1 MPAAITH
8 YYQALRVWNRCSPG
22 NPEKSMDAFLWG
34 AQGPDFLYYHRLL
47 QPWSKNIREIGGRL
61 HHEKPSC
68 LLSAMRD
75 FQRSKGNQITELYL
89 FGFLCHY
96 SLDRTVHPFVYWDVK
111 SLRKFYPGRGDGF
124 LHNQV
129 ESVLDGI
136 LLRSV
141 TGKLATDFDLK
152 QTAPGHPETMNEIA
166 RLYSSVLERLYG
178 IYVPKKALVQSMSDC
193 RRICG
198 ILNDRWMIKKPLA
211 ETLEK
216 ITHHYQFSSAIRGI
230 SEPDEFD
237 YANVL
242 HSEWK
247 FPENQSI
254 SRKESFFD
262 LFEAAVN
269 ESIYFI
275 KEFETDNLS
284 NLTRD
289 IPFC

>member
-1 MPAAITH
+1 
-8 YYQALRVWNRCSPG
+8 
-22 NPEKSMDAFLWG
+22 MDAFLWG

-47 QPWSKNIREIGGRL
+47 EPWSKNIREIGGRL
-61 HHEKPSC
+61 HHEKPSR

-75 FQRSKGNQITELYL
+75 YQRNKGNQITEYYL

-96 SLDRTVHPFVYWDVK
+96 SLDRTAHPFVYWDVK
-111 SLRKFYPGRGDGF
+111 SLRGLYPGRGDSF

-129 ESVLDGI
+129 ESVLDSI
-136 LLRSV
+136 LLRSF

-152 QTAPGHPETMNEIA
+152 QTAPDHPETMSEIA
-166 RLYSSVLERLYG
+166 RLYSAVLERLYG
-178 IYVPKKALVQSMSDC
+178 IHGLQKALFQSMSDC
-193 RRICG
+193 RKICG
-198 ILNDRWMIKKPLA
+198 LLNDRWMVKKPLA
-211 ETLEK
+211 EALERL
-216 ITHHYQFSSAIRGI
+216 THHYLFSSTIRGI

-242 HSEWK
+242 HSEWRW
-247 FPENQSI
+247 PESQSI

-269 ESIYFI
+269 ESVYFMN
-275 KEFETDNLS
+275 EFETANLS
-284 NLTRD
+284 DLTQD

>member
-8 YYQALRVWNRCSPG
+8 YYQALRVWNGCGLGDPA
-22 NPEKSMDAFLWG
+22 KSTDAFLWG

-47 QPWSKNIREIGGRL
+47 QPWSRNIREIGSWL
-61 HHEKPSC
+61 HHEKPSR

-75 FQRSKGNQITELYL
+75 FQRSKGNKITEYYL

-96 SLDRTVHPFVYWDVK
+96 SLDRTAHPFVYWDVK
-111 SLRKFYPGRGDGF
+111 SLRKLYPGRGDSF

-141 TGKLATDFDLK
+141 TGEFVTDFDLK
-152 QTAPGHPETMNEIA
+152 QTAPDHPETMNEIA
-166 RLYSSVLERLYG
+166 RFYSSVLEQLYG
-178 IYVPKKALVQSMSDC
+178 IHGLEKTLVQSMSDC

-198 ILNDRWMIKKPLA
+198 ILDDRWMIKKPLA
-211 ETLEK
+211 EALEK
-216 ITHHYQFSSAIRGI
+216 ITHRYHFSSAIRGI
-230 SEPDEFD
+230 SESDDFD

-247 FPENQSI
+247 WPENQSI
-254 SRKESFFD
+254 FSNESFFD
-262 LFEAAVN
+262 LFETTVN

-275 KEFETDNLS
+275 KEFEAADLS
-284 NLTRD
+284 NLTHD